1 MRIVTFDLKVF
12 SLEVIDFL
20 NFSKDFEFRER
31 PWFPLKLYFQRLNVI
46 QVNVGI
52 SQRVYEVTWLQAC
65 DVCDHVGEQGV
76 AGDVEGHTQSHV
88 SRPLVQL
95 AGQLPI
101 YHVELAKGMAWGEGH
116 EREI

>member
-52 SQRVYEVTWLQAC
+52 SQRVYEVTWLS
-65 DVCDHVGEQGV
+65 DSK
-76 AGDVEGHTQSHV
+76 HT
-88 SRPLVQL
+88 
-95 AGQLPI
+95 G
-101 YHVELAKGMAWGEGH
+101 
-116 EREI
+116 